1 MKQKSFIKS
10 RIKIIRLCILGIAVC
25 CYGGVISVDASGNRE
40 AAPIVQVSNLKYSY
54 DQMVSDLEALKQ
66 LYPDKIQINTLAVTA
81 DGRDVTEVILGNP
94 DALHHILIQASIHAR
109 EYMNT
114 VLAMNQIEDYL
125 RYYDQKSYEGY
136 LWSELYRDV
145 CIHVIPMA
153 NPDGVMISQEGVE
166 GIDNTDLQN
175 ILLGCYEQD
184 CLQGKAVSDRD
195 MYFKTW
201 KANAL
206 GVDLNRNFDA
216 GWNEYAGSGYPS
228 TDCYKGENPASE
240 QETKAILSVAE
251 KYDLDCCIS
260 YHSYGN
266 LIYWNYGSE
275 GTALEADK
283 ELAEC
288 VGKATGYELHST
300 IQDSA
305 DSAGCSDYFVLNLGI
320 PAVTIENGGSEC
332 PMPIEEYQ
340 PMYEKNQNLWPAL
353 AYLYG
358 M

>member
-1 MKQKSFIKS
+1 MN
-10 RIKIIRLCILGIAVC
+10 
-25 CYGGVISVDASGNRE
+25 ASGNRE
-40 AAPIVQVSNLKYSY
+40 AAPVVQVSNLKYSY
-54 DQMVSDLEALKQ
+54 DQMQRDLEALKQ
-66 LYPDKIQINTLAVTA
+66 LYPDRIQTNTLAVTA
-81 DGRDVTEVILGNP
+81 DGRDVTEVILGDP
-94 DALHHILIQASIHAR
+94 HASHHILIQASIHAR

-125 RYYDQKSYEGY
+125 RYYDQKSYEGC

-153 NPDGVMISQEGVE
+153 NPDGVTVSQEGVE
-166 GIDNTDLQN
+166 GIDNTELQN
-175 ILLGCYEQD
+175 ILLDCYEQD
-184 CLQGKAVSDRD
+184 HIQGKSVSDRD

-216 GWNEYAGSGYPS
+216 GWDEYTGSGYPS
-228 TDCYKGENPASE
+228 ADSYKGDSPASE

-251 KYDLDCCIS
+251 KDDLDCCIS

-275 GTALEADK
+275 GIPLEADQ

-288 VGKATGYELHST
+288 VGKVTGYELHST

-305 DSAGCSDYFVLNLGI
+305 DSAGCSDYFVLKLGI

-340 PMYEKNQNLWPAL
+340 PIYEKNQNLWPAL

-358 M
+358 R